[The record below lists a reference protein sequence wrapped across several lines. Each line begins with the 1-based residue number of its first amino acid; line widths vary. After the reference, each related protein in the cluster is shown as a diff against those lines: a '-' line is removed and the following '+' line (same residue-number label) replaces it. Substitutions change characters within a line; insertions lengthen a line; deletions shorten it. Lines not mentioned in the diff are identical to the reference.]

1 MIEIRD
7 KQIIIDGAPRL
18 IISGEIHYFRL
29 RRHEWEDRILKLKA
43 AGGNTVA
50 SYIPWLCHELEGGEI
65 DLDGHTRPELDLGAF
80 IDLCAEHG
88 MYFFARPGPFIM
100 AEMKNEGIPYRLYED
115 HPELVPVGWDGA
127 PALVRTLDY
136 LAPAFLAAA
145 RGWYCHVIPVIAR
158 RRIGN
163 GRKGGNGG
171 NGGNVIALQLDNE
184 IGMLS
189 WVTNAPDLTDFVIA
203 DFHDW
208 LTARDGEGDRAT
220 YGNAIDDPAAFAALV
235 RSPGAGIA
243 GNLMRDLG
251 HYMRNRFARYVAELR
266 GYAEEFGMS
275 GIPYIVNVHGTE
287 GGGGGSFPI
296 GISQLYES
304 YTQAPGY
311 LAGSDHYLGEL
322 TGVNAPDLYLM
333 NAFME
338 AVNLPDQPL
347 TSVEFEAGEG
357 DYGSSLSA
365 RLDPAAADFKL
376 RLSIA
381 QGNRLIN
388 YYLFTGGVNYR
399 LDRVTGDGNDRISF
413 TGERHG
419 TNAPISPAGAENY
432 TLPRLARTNR
442 MLGALDAFVG
452 AANEERDGVEVGF
465 IPDYWMTESVYRGNE
480 VMGEIVDNLK
490 RHRFGGPGGIMA
502 RAMMHLRYRY
512 TALDIQ
518 NRSLDVASTP
528 VLALASA
535 RYMAEAVQRKLV
547 DWLQAGG
554 RLFLHGEVPL
564 FDLTGQPCTVLMDT
578 LGLDHIGIRWADHR
592 YFLSVNADGWAAPR
606 PELRAG
612 FAQTFAPREEGTLF
626 RVYGVDEA
634 CAFDVRVGAGRAIVV
649 AAEIPA
655 DLGFFREAFAQ
666 LGVEPGLTHDHPLNG
681 IFLSSAAT
689 PDGARFVHALNLDGM
704 DKALKMFDNGEP
716 LFEGRSVMLRRRD
729 AVMLPIDLDLG
740 DVRVAW
746 STAEIVER
754 RPDGITIRLTGD
766 HDAISLVTKRTVVA
780 SPDYEAI
787 LREGGVLV
795 TSRIRGTGEE
805 LLRIDWA

>member
-7 KQIIIDGAPRL
+7 RQIVIDGAPRL

-29 RRHEWEDRILKLKA
+29 RRDEWEDRILKLKA

-88 MYFFARPGPFIM
+88 LSFLARPGPFIM

-115 HPELVPVGWDGA
+115 HPELIPVGWDGA
-127 PALVRTLDY
+127 AAPVRTLDY
-136 LAPAFLAAA
+136 LAPAFLEAA
-145 RGWYCHVIPVIAR
+145 RGWYAQVIPVIAAR
-158 RRIGN
+158 LH
-163 GRKGGNGG
+163 G

-189 WVTNAPDLTDFVIA
+189 WVTNTPDLTDHVIG
-203 DFHDW
+203 DFHGW
-208 LTARDGEGDRAT
+208 LGSHGAAAYGRAFE
-220 YGNAIDDPAAFAALV
+220 DPAAFASLV
-235 RSPGAGIA
+235 RSPGADLA
-243 GNLMRDLG
+243 GDLMRDLG
-251 HYMRNRFARYVAELR
+251 HLMRNRFARYVAELR
-266 GYAEEFGMS
+266 RYAEEFGIS
-275 GIPYIVNVHGTE
+275 GIPYIVNIHGTE
-287 GGGGGSFPI
+287 AGGGASFPI

-311 LAGSDHYLGEL
+311 LAGSDHYLGDL

-338 AVNLPDQPL
+338 AVNRPEQPL

-376 RLSIA
+376 RMSMA

-388 YYLFTGGVNYR
+388 YYLFTGGYNYR
-399 LDRVTGDGNDRISF
+399 LDRTTGDGNDRISF

-419 TNAPISPAGAENY
+419 VNAPVSPEGVENY

-442 MLGALDAFVG
+442 MLGTLEPHVAVAT
-452 AANEERDGVEVGF
+452 EERDRLAVGF
-465 IPDYWMTESVYRGNE
+465 MPDYWMTESVYQGNDA
-480 VMGEIVDNLK
+480 MGEIAGNLK
-490 RHRFGGPGGIMA
+490 RHRFGGPGGVMG
-502 RAMMHLRYRY
+502 RALMHLTFRYG
-512 TALDIQ
+512 AVDIQ
-518 NRSLDVASTP
+518 NRPLDVAATP

-535 RYMAEAVQRKLV
+535 RYMAADVQRKV
-547 DWLQAGG
+547 VAWLEAGG
-554 RLFLHGEVPL
+554 QLFLHGEVPL
-564 FDLTGQPCTVLMDT
+564 YDLTGEPCTVLMEA
-578 LGLDHIGIRWADHR
+578 LGLRHAGIRWADHR

-612 FAQTFAPREEGTLF
+612 FAQTFEPLAEGTLF
-626 RVYGVDEA
+626 RVYGTDEA
-634 CAFDVRVGAGRAIVV
+634 CAFDVPVGAGRAIVV

-655 DLGFFREAFAQ
+655 DLGFFREAFAR
-666 LGVEPGLTHDHPLNG
+666 LGATPGLTHDHPLNG

-689 PDGARFVHALNLDGM
+689 PDGGRFIHALNLDGM
-704 DKALKMFDNGEP
+704 DKPVKLHDRGEP
-716 LFEGRSVMLRRRD
+716 LFEGRPVMLRRRD
-729 AVMLPIDLDLG
+729 GVMLPLDLDLG

-754 RPDGITIRLTGD
+754 RIDGITVRLGGD
-766 HDAISLVTKRTVVA
+766 HDSLALVTRRTVIA
-780 SPDYEAI
+780 SPGHEAI
-787 LREGGVLV
+787 VRERDVLV

-805 LLRIDWA
+805 LLRVDWA